1 MAGKC
6 KRGEGSVHLRK
17 DGRWEGRYVIGYD
30 DRGYPKT
37 KNVMAKTK
45 TACLEKLKQ
54 LREQYARP
62 KVDDA
67 TPNMTF
73 GGWLEFWYENHAKP
87 RLRPTTQQ
95 RYEELI
101 SQHAVPMLGNIPLAK
116 LSQSELRKFYS
127 ELKESGRKRDVERY
141 GTGLSD
147 RTVRN
152 CHALCRTA
160 LEQAMTEGLIPK
172 NPAVGCKLPPNHPKE
187 MRVLNAEE
195 MQRLLIQAKEDG
207 YYELFLLEL
216 ATGLRR
222 GELLAL
228 QWEDLNFRTGEL
240 RIQRQ
245 VYRAKGQLMVSQ
257 TKTRTSNRVIILPP
271 SILGVLKEYRGMI
284 QSRWIFPSPVKEDS
298 PLDPAS
304 VRKRLHTTL
313 VRAECD
319 PVRFHDLRHTFATT
333 ALEHGMDIKTLSTII
348 GHVSTAT
355 TLNVYA
361 HVTDDMRRS
370 AAAKID
376 MGIGKAEPRPE
387 NETAP
392 KKHTRTNFQ
401 AKKGKYRKPGTGCV
415 SQIND
420 HLWEGR
426 YSPKWP
432 DGKKHPRNI
441 YAHSEEEC
449 ERLLAEMIVQVKAE
463 ISAERE
469 LLEQDW

>member
-1 MAGKC
+1 MAGKR
-6 KRGEGSVHLRK
+6 KRGEGSIHLRK
-17 DGRWEGRYVIGYD
+17 DGRWEGRYVVGHD
-30 DRGYPKT
+30 DKGYPKT
-37 KNVMAKTK
+37 KNVLAKTK
-45 TACLEKLKQ
+45 TACVEKLKQ
-54 LREQYARP
+54 LREQYANP
-62 KVDDA
+62 QPDKA
-67 TPNMTF
+67 TPSMTF
-73 GGWLEFWYENHAKP
+73 GGWLEYWYENHAKP

-95 RYEELI
+95 RYEELM
-101 SQHAVPMLGNIPLAK
+101 SQHIVPMLGDIPLTK
-116 LSQSELRKFYS
+116 LTQSDLRQFYS
-127 ELKESGRKRDVERY
+127 KLKESGRKRGVELY
-141 GTGLSD
+141 GPGLSD
-147 RTVRN
+147 RTIRN

-160 LEQAMTEGLIPK
+160 LERAVAEGLIPK
-172 NPAVGCKLPPNHPKE
+172 NPAVGCKLPPSHPKE

-195 MQRLLIQAKEDG
+195 MQRLLIQAKEEG

-228 QWEDLNFRTGEL
+228 QWEDLNFQTGEL

-257 TKTRTSNRVIILPP
+257 PKTRTSDRIIILPP
-271 SILGVLKEYRGMI
+271 PILGVLKEYRESV

-304 VRKRLHTTL
+304 VRKRLHAIL
-313 VRAECD
+313 ERAECD

-376 MGIGKAEPRPE
+376 MGIGKAEPRPA
-387 NETAP
+387 NEIKP
-392 KKHTRTNFQ
+392 KKPTRTNFQ

-449 ERLLAEMIVQVKAE
+449 ERLLAEMIVQMKAE
-463 ISAERE
+463 IAAEKER
-469 LLEQDW
+469 LKQAG